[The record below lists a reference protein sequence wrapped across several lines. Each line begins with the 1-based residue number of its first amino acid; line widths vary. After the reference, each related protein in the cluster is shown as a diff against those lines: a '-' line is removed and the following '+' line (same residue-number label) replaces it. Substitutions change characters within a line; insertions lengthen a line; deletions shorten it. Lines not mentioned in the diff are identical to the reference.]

1 MRIRSVKKDEID
13 IAGGDTATPL
23 NLAKRLRVVEPYLFP
38 TSVVLDAGC
47 GEGDYVVALREIY
60 GLTAYG
66 IEFIEEKVEAFASA
80 RPESKWVRRGDLQ
93 ALPYAS
99 ETFDLVLLNEVLE
112 HVPDESAALAE
123 VRRVLKVGATLIV
136 FSPNRLYPFESH
148 GVYSR
153 RSGAKIPPYVPFVP
167 YVPVRIGRKV
177 FRYWAR
183 NYWPGQLARLLRDAG
198 FDPIRR
204 TYVWQTFENISGSQP
219 GLIRRFSRVL
229 RAVASGLERTPL
241 VKSFGIS
248 QVLVA
253 RKAE

>member
-1 MRIRSVKKDEID
+1 MKKDEIA

-23 NLAKRLRVVEPYLFP
+23 NLAKRLRVLEPYLSP
-38 TSVVLDAGC
+38 ASVVLDAGC
-47 GEGDYVVALREIY
+47 GEGDYVVALRGIY
-60 GLTAYG
+60 GLAAYG
-66 IEFIEEKVEAFASA
+66 IEFVEEKVAAFASA
-80 RPESKWVRRGDLQ
+80 HPERDWVRRGDLQ
-93 ALPYAS
+93 ALPYES

-123 VRRVLKVGATLIV
+123 VRRVLKPGATLVV

-167 YVPVRIGRKV
+167 YIPVRIGRKV

-183 NYWPGQLARLLRDAG
+183 NYWPGELATLLQDAG
-198 FDPIRR
+198 FRPIRR
-204 TYVWQTFENISGSQP
+204 TYVWQTFENISGTQP
-219 GLIRRFSRVL
+219 GLIRRFRKTL

-241 VKSFGIS
+241 VRSFGVS